1 MESWLQ
7 SLVPWGTQVIVWVQS
22 HSTPWLTDV
31 AKVFTFLGYEEFYLV
46 LLPAVYWCLNRQIG
60 AALVYFAMLSA
71 WVNDTIKYIFR
82 IPRPAGP
89 GIQVPQ
95 GFEETS
101 PSFPSGHAQNAVAN
115 WGYLAYRVHNW
126 AFRILAVVII
136 LGIGLSRIVLGV
148 HFPEDVIGGW
158 LIGLVL
164 LVIYAWAEPA
174 VSRWVIQQRLA
185 LQFALA
191 VIVPVGL
198 IFLHPADNQGL
209 YPAERSITPMS
220 ALIGVGVGLIMERAW
235 LRFQVRG
242 PWWQRGLRLAVG
254 LVVVVIFY
262 GVPKLLEPQNL
273 VYGLEALLRF
283 GRYALV
289 GWVAAFLCP
298 WLFVKLR
305 LAGQEV
311 TAPPVVRERPAE

>member
-7 SLVPWGTQVIVWVQS
+7 SLVPWGTQVIIWVQA
-22 HSTPWLTDV
+22 HSTQWLTDL

-82 IPRPAGP
+82 IPRPASP
-89 GIQVPQ
+89 HIHVPQ
-95 GFEETS
+95 GYVETS

-115 WGYLAYRVHNW
+115 WGYLAYRVRNW
-126 AFRILAVVII
+126 AFRILAIVII

-158 LIGLVL
+158 IIGLIL
-164 LVIYAWAEPA
+164 LAIYVWAEPPA
-174 VSRWVIQQRLA
+174 SRWVARQRLA

-191 VIVPVGL
+191 VVVPAAL

-209 YPAERSITPMS
+209 YPAEGSITPMS
-220 ALIGVGVGLIMERAW
+220 TLIGVGVGLVMERAW
-235 LRFQVRG
+235 LRFQVAG
-242 PWWQRGLRLAVG
+242 PWWQRALRFGVG
-254 LVVVVIFY
+254 LVILVLFY
-262 GVPKLLEPQNL
+262 GVPRL
-273 VYGLEALLRF
+273 VLPETLAHGPEAFIRF
-283 GRYALV
+283 VRYALV
-289 GWVAAFLCP
+289 GWVATFLCP
-298 WLFVKLR
+298 WLFVRLR
-305 LAGQEV
+305 LAGQEG
-311 TAPPVVRERPAE
+311 TEPGSRLRASS